1 MLEALQ
7 YPFFQRALLA
17 GVLASIACGV
27 VGSYVVVKRMA
38 SISGG
43 LSHAAFGGVGL
54 GYLLGI
60 DPMISGTAFALI
72 SGLGIGLLYR
82 RVQSGLDT
90 VIAMMWAV
98 GMALGILFVSLSPG
112 YAPDLMSYLF
122 GSILFVPMRYLYW
135 VIALDIVILIV
146 VTLVFKN
153 LRAVAFDQE
162 FAEVMG
168 LPVQAMLLILLGLA
182 SLAVVTLIG
191 VVGVILVIALL
202 TIPAATAQQ
211 WAVSLQRM
219 MVVASVIGAF
229 CTVIGL
235 FLSYWLSDAFDVNV
249 PTGPLII
256 LIAVSVYGV
265 SSAARSLAIRNA

>member
-27 VGSYVVVKRMA
+27 VGTYVVVKRMA

-60 DPMISGTAFALI
+60 DPMISGTAFAVM
-72 SGLGIGLLYR
+72 SGLGIGLAYR
-82 RVQSGLDT
+82 RMQSGLDT
-90 VIAMMWAV
+90 LIATMWAV

-135 VIALDIVILIV
+135 VIALDVVILV
-146 VTLVFKN
+146 VVVLLFKN
-153 LRAVAFDQE
+153 LQAVAFDQE

-168 LPVQAMLLILLGLA
+168 VPVQAMLLILLGLA

-211 WAVSLQRM
+211 WAISLKRM
-219 MVVASVIGAF
+219 MVVASVLGAF
-229 CTVIGL
+229 CTVLGL
-235 FLSYWLSDAFDVNV
+235 FLSFWLSDAFDINV

-256 LIAVSVYGV
+256 LIAVAVYGA
-265 SSAARSLAIRNA
+265 SSAARSLTSSNV